1 LIDLN
6 LGCPQKIARRGNYGA
21 FLLEKQETV
30 LDILT
35 HLVENSGT
43 LISAKIRIFED
54 REDTF
59 EYCQKLAKTGIC
71 MLTIHG
77 RTRFQNKERIGDSDW
92 PFIRRIKESLS
103 IPVISNG
110 SVREF
115 KDVQKCLKETKC
127 DGVMSAEGILENPSL
142 FSGEELKDMDVIAK
156 EYMEFVIKYPDQI
169 SYVKSHLFK
178 LFHSGLK
185 IHTDLRTRLGKG
197 RTYEEFNGIVKEMGQ
212 RRKDMPLEDK
222 LGWYKRYWKKT
233 EIKPELAKK
242 DDSDLKKEEATSENK
257 DLKKIK
263 LK

>member
-1 LIDLN
+1 LN

-35 HLVENSGT
+35 HLVQNSGT

-59 EYCQKLAKTGIC
+59 QYCQKLEKTGIC
-71 MLTIHG
+71 MLSIHG

-92 PFIRRIKESLS
+92 NFIRKIKESLS

-110 SVREF
+110 SIREF
-115 KDVQKCLKETKC
+115 NDIKKCLDVTKC
-127 DGVMSAEGILENPSL
+127 DGVMSAEGILENPAL
-142 FSGEELKDMDVIAK
+142 FSGEELKDIDEIAA
-156 EYMEFVIKYPDQI
+156 EYMEYVLKYPDQI

-185 IHTDLRTRLGKG
+185 IHTDLRTTLAKS
-197 RTYEEFNGIVKEMGQ
+197 RTYEDYNSIVKEMAV
-212 RRKDMPLEDK
+212 RRKDVPKKDK
-222 LGWYKRYWKKT
+222 LGWYKRYWKKKEVMT
-233 EIKPELAKK
+233 TLEKK
-242 DDSDLKKEEATSENK
+242 DDTKLENKEKQLELKKVKAK
-257 DLKKIK
+257 
-263 LK
+263 